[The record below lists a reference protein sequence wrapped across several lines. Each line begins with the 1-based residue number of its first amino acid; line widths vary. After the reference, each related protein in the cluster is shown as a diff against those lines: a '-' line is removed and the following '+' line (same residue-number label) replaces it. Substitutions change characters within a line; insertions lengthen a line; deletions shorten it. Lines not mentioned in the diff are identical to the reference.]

1 MKIKNVVVIG
11 SGTMGSG
18 IAAHLCNANIPV
30 TLLDLKT
37 EISEKARE
45 RIHKSRPPLLI
56 DKSKINNIKVG
67 NISDDFDVVKDADWI
82 VEAVVER
89 IDVKHQIYKKI
100 FKTRKDGAIVS
111 SNTSSIPI
119 KVLSEHL
126 TDIEKKDFCI
136 THFFNPVRYM
146 GLLEIVKNE
155 NNDLNKINQLKEF
168 CEVEL
173 GKGAI
178 ICNDTPGFLGNR
190 VGVYAMQVAMTEAFK
205 MKLSVEEADAIFGR
219 PMGIPKTGVFGLYDL
234 IGIDLMADVL
244 KSFIKEL
251 PKSDEFHEVAKE
263 IPLVKKLIETGY
275 TGRKGKG
282 GFYRINKTGAT
293 KVMEAINLETGDYS
307 PSKKIDVKS
316 DKVDLQALINRKDK
330 YGEYAWSVLSKIIKY
345 ASSLIPNITKEF
357 NDIDEAMRLGFNWAK
372 GPFEM
377 LEEIGVKNF
386 FNRVDDFTGNSFLE
400 DLSKTKNSE
409 HLTDIEK
416 KDFCITHFF
425 NPVRYMG
432 LLEIVKNENND
443 LKKINQLKEF
453 CEIELGKGAIVC
465 NDTPGFLG
473 NRVGVYAMQVAMTEA
488 FKMKL
493 SVEEADAIFG
503 RPMGIPKTGVFGLYD
518 LIGIDLMADV
528 LKSFIKELPKSDEFH
543 EVAKEIPLVKKLIET
558 GYTGRK
564 GKGGFYRMNKTATSK
579 VMEAINL
586 ESGNYFPSKKIDVK
600 SDKVDLQ
607 GLINRKD
614 KYGEYAWSV
623 LSKIIKYASSLV
635 PGITKE
641 FNDIDEAMRLGFN
654 WAKGPF
660 EMLEEIGVKNFF
672 DKIDEYKGNN
682 FLEKLSK
689 TKNEDFYGER
699 QKYTNIETLGKVK
712 KTASSLDGNDSAKIY
727 RFNDYNIVEF
737 TTKANALDYD
747 SMDAL
752 KKATDKPLIIINES
766 MQFSAG
772 VNLTYT
778 MQFADKKDFKSIEK
792 FIKYFQETCKH
803 LKYSKHPVISAP
815 SGLTLGGGF
824 EVMVQSNFVASHTNI
839 VVGLVETIV
848 GLIPAGGGCKEMLA
862 RWLDTDEAKKDP
874 NYAPLKVFDIIGYG
888 KTATSP
894 VEAEPMKYL
903 RPVDKKIMNRNSL
916 LEVSKKILMENKDF
930 KAPNEVKFN
939 LPGKSVLEDMNK
951 ILDKLYNDKV
961 ILDHGVTVAKEL
973 AHVLSGGDTTIDK
986 TLSED
991 DLFKLELDAFMRLIE
1006 TQKTQ
1011 DRIKHTLATGKPLVN

>member
-1 MKIKNVVVIG
+1 MNIKNVVVIG

-18 IAAHLCNANIPV
+18 IAAQLCNANIPV

-37 EISEKARE
+37 EISEKAIKKIFE
-45 RIHKSRPPLLI
+45 SRPPLLI
-56 DKSKINNIKVG
+56 DKNKIKNIKAG
-67 NISDDFDVVKDADWI
+67 NIEEDFEAVKNADWV

-89 IDVKHQIYKKI
+89 IDIKHDLYEKILKK
-100 FKTRKDGAIVS
+100 RKKDSIIS
-111 SNTSSIPI
+111 SNTSTIPL
-119 KVLSEHL
+119 KVLSSKMSNE
-126 TDIEKKDFCI
+126 DKKDFCI

-146 GLLEIVKNE
+146 GLLEIVSE
-155 NNDLNKINQLKEF
+155 PINDAKKINYLKNF
-168 CEVEL
+168 CEESL
-173 GKGAI
+173 GKGVI
-178 ICNDTPGFLGNR
+178 ICKDTPGFLGNR

-205 MKLSVEEADAIFGR
+205 MKLSVEEADSIFGR

-251 PKSDEFHEVAKE
+251 PKTDEFHEVAKE

-282 GFYRINKTGAT
+282 GFYRINKTGTT
-293 KVMEAINLETGDYS
+293 KIMEAINLETGDYS

-316 DKVDLQALINRKDK
+316 DKVDLN
-330 YGEYAWSVLSKIIKY
+330 
-345 ASSLIPNITKEF
+345 
-357 NDIDEAMRLGFNWAK
+357 
-372 GPFEM
+372 
-377 LEEIGVKNF
+377 
-386 FNRVDDFTGNSFLE
+386 
-400 DLSKTKNSE
+400 
-409 HLTDIEK
+409 
-416 KDFCITHFF
+416 
-425 NPVRYMG
+425 
-432 LLEIVKNENND
+432 
-443 LKKINQLKEF
+443 
-453 CEIELGKGAIVC
+453 
-465 NDTPGFLG
+465 
-473 NRVGVYAMQVAMTEA
+473 
-488 FKMKL
+488 
-493 SVEEADAIFG
+493 
-503 RPMGIPKTGVFGLYD
+503 
-518 LIGIDLMADV
+518 
-528 LKSFIKELPKSDEFH
+528 
-543 EVAKEIPLVKKLIET
+543 
-558 GYTGRK
+558 
-564 GKGGFYRMNKTATSK
+564 
-579 VMEAINL
+579 
-586 ESGNYFPSKKIDVK
+586 
-600 SDKVDLQ
+600 

-623 LSKIIKYASSLV
+623 ISKIIKYASSLV

-672 DKIDEYKGNN
+672 DKVEDFKGNS
-682 FLEKLSK
+682 FLENLSK

-699 QKYTNIETLGKVK
+699 QKYTNIETLGKAK
-712 KTASSLDGNDSAKIY
+712 KAALSLDGNDSAKIY

-778 MQFADKKDFKSIEK
+778 MQFADKNDFKSIEK

-803 LKYSKHPVISAP
+803 LKYSKYPVISAP

-824 EVMVQSNFVASHTNI
+824 EVMVHSNFVASHTNI

-862 RWLDTDEAKKDP
+862 RWLNTDEAKLDY

-894 VEAEPMKYL
+894 IEAEPMKYL
-903 RPVDKKIMNRNSL
+903 RLDDKKIMNRNSL
-916 LEVSKKILMENKDF
+916 LEVSKKILIDNKDF
-930 KAPNEVKFN
+930 KAPDELKFK
-939 LPGKSVLEDMNK
+939 LPGKAVRGEMDK
-951 ILDKLYNDKV
+951 ILEKLYNDRV
-961 ILDHGVTVAKEL
+961 ILDHGVEVGKEL

-986 TLSED
+986 ILSED

-1011 DRIKHTLATGKPLVN
+1011 DRIKHTLATGKPLIN

>member
-1 MKIKNVVVIG
+1 MEIKKVVVIG

-30 TLLDLKT
+30 TLLDLTT
-37 EISEKARE
+37 EISQKARD
-45 RIHKSRPPLLI
+45 RIFKSKPPLLL
-56 DKSKINNIKVG
+56 DKSQINNIQIG
-67 NISDDFDVVKDADWI
+67 NIEDNFDVVKEADWV

-89 IDVKHQIYKKI
+89 IDIKHNIYEKI
-100 FKTRKDGAIVS
+100 FKNRKEGAIVS

-119 KVLSEHL
+119 QVLSEKL
-126 TDIEKKDFCI
+126 TAEEKKDFCI

-155 NNDLNKINQLKEF
+155 NNDLAKINALKKF
-168 CEVEL
+168 CEIEL

-178 ICNDTPGFLGNR
+178 VCNDTPGFLGNR
-190 VGVYAMQVAMTEAFK
+190 IGVFAMQVAMTEAFK
-205 MKLSVEEADAIFGR
+205 MKLSIEEADAIFGR

-251 PKSDEFHEVAKE
+251 SENDPFQEVAKE
-263 IPLVKKLIETGY
+263 IPLVTKLIETGY

-293 KVMEAINLETGDYS
+293 RVMEAINLETGEYS
-307 PSKKIDVKS
+307 ISQKINVGS
-316 DKVDLQALINRKDK
+316 DKVDLKSLIAREDK
-330 YGEYAWSVLSKIIKY
+330 FGEYAWSVISKIIKY
-345 ASSLIPNITKEF
+345 SSSLVPGITKDF

-377 LEEIGVKNF
+377 LEEIGVENF
-386 FNRVDDFTGNSFLE
+386 FN
-400 DLSKTKNSE
+400 
-409 HLTDIEK
+409 
-416 KDFCITHFF
+416 
-425 NPVRYMG
+425 
-432 LLEIVKNENND
+432 
-443 LKKINQLKEF
+443 
-453 CEIELGKGAIVC
+453 
-465 NDTPGFLG
+465 
-473 NRVGVYAMQVAMTEA
+473 
-488 FKMKL
+488 
-493 SVEEADAIFG
+493 
-503 RPMGIPKTGVFGLYD
+503 
-518 LIGIDLMADV
+518 
-528 LKSFIKELPKSDEFH
+528 
-543 EVAKEIPLVKKLIET
+543 
-558 GYTGRK
+558 
-564 GKGGFYRMNKTATSK
+564 
-579 VMEAINL
+579 
-586 ESGNYFPSKKIDVK
+586 
-600 SDKVDLQ
+600 
-607 GLINRKD
+607 
-614 KYGEYAWSV
+614 
-623 LSKIIKYASSLV
+623 
-635 PGITKE
+635 
-641 FNDIDEAMRLGFN
+641 
-654 WAKGPF
+654 
-660 EMLEEIGVKNFF
+660 
-672 DKIDEYKGNN
+672 KIDEFDGNE
-682 FLEKLSK
+682 FLENLSK
-689 TKNEDFYGER
+689 SKNQDFYGSR
-699 QKYTNIETLGKVK
+699 QKYTEIETLGKVK
-712 KTASSLDGNDSAKIY
+712 KKAISVDGNSSAQVY

-778 MQFADKKDFKSIEK
+778 MDFADKGDFKSIEK

-862 RWLDTDEAKKDP
+862 RWLDTEEARNDP
-874 NYAPLKVFDIIGYG
+874 HYAPLKVFDIIGYG

-903 RPVDKKIMNRNSL
+903 KPEDKKIMNRNSL
-916 LEVSKKILMENKDF
+916 LEVSKEILNENKNF
-930 KAPNEVKFN
+930 MAPSETKFN
-939 LPGKSVLEDMNK
+939 LPGKTVIPEMNK
-951 ILDKLYNDKV
+951 ILNKLYNDKV
-961 ILDHGVTVAKEL
+961 ILDHGLKVAQEL
-973 AHVLSGGDTTIDK
+973 AYVLSGGDTTIDK

-1006 TQKTQ
+1006 TKETQ
-1011 DRIKHTLATGKPLVN
+1011 DRIKHTLATSKPLVN

>member
-1 MKIKNVVVIG
+1 MNIKKVVVIG

-37 EISEKARE
+37 EISEKARD
-45 RIHKSRPPLLI
+45 RIHKSKPPLLI

-67 NISDDFDVVKDADWI
+67 NISDDFDAVKDADWV

-89 IDVKHQIYKKI
+89 IDIKHQIYEKI
-100 FKTRKDGAIVS
+100 FKVRKDGAIVS

-119 KVLSEHL
+119 KILSEHL
-126 TDIEKKDFCI
+126 TNIEKKDFCI

-155 NNDLNKINQLKEF
+155 NNDLNKINQLKKF

-205 MKLSVEEADAIFGR
+205 MKLSI
-219 PMGIPKTGVFGLYDL
+219 
-234 IGIDLMADVL
+234 
-244 KSFIKEL
+244 
-251 PKSDEFHEVAKE
+251 
-263 IPLVKKLIETGY
+263 
-275 TGRKGKG
+275 
-282 GFYRINKTGAT
+282 
-293 KVMEAINLETGDYS
+293 
-307 PSKKIDVKS
+307 
-316 DKVDLQALINRKDK
+316 
-330 YGEYAWSVLSKIIKY
+330 
-345 ASSLIPNITKEF
+345 
-357 NDIDEAMRLGFNWAK
+357 
-372 GPFEM
+372 
-377 LEEIGVKNF
+377 
-386 FNRVDDFTGNSFLE
+386 
-400 DLSKTKNSE
+400 
-409 HLTDIEK
+409 
-416 KDFCITHFF
+416 
-425 NPVRYMG
+425 
-432 LLEIVKNENND
+432 
-443 LKKINQLKEF
+443 
-453 CEIELGKGAIVC
+453 
-465 NDTPGFLG
+465 
-473 NRVGVYAMQVAMTEA
+473 
-488 FKMKL
+488 
-493 SVEEADAIFG
+493 EEADAIFG

-564 GKGGFYRMNKTATSK
+564 GKGGFYRMNKTGSIK

-586 ESGNYFPSKKIDVK
+586 ETGDYTISKKIDIK
-600 SDKVDLQ
+600 SDQVDLKR
-607 GLINRKD
+607 LINRKD
-614 KYGEYAWSV
+614 KYGDYAWSV

-635 PGITKE
+635 PKITKE

-654 WAKGPF
+654 WSKGPF
-660 EMLEEIGVKNFF
+660 EMLDEIGVKNFF
-672 DKIDEYKGNN
+672 DKIDDFKGNN
-682 FLEKLSK
+682 FLEELSK
-689 TKNEDFYGER
+689 NKNENFYGER

-712 KTASSLDGNDSAKIY
+712 KTASSVDGNNSAKIY

-778 MQFADKKDFKSIEK
+778 MEFADKRDFKSIEK

-803 LKYSKHPVISAP
+803 LKYSKYPVISAP

-874 NYAPLKVFDIIGYG
+874 NFAPLKVFDIIGYG
-888 KTATSP
+888 KTATSS

-903 RPVDKKIMNRNSL
+903 MPEDKKIMNRNSL
-916 LEVSKKILMENKDF
+916 FEVSKKIIMENTDF
-930 KAPNEVKFN
+930 KAPEELKFN

-951 ILDKLYNDKV
+951 ILDNLYNEKI
-961 ILDHGVTVAKEL
+961 ILDHGVIVAKEL
-973 AHVLSGGDTTIDK
+973 ANVLSGGDTTIDK
-986 TLSED
+986 TLSEN
-991 DLFKLELDAFMRLIE
+991 DLFKLELDAFMKLIE
-1006 TQKTQ
+1006 TKETQ